1 MNKTKQVYNRTNFI
15 QDSAKK
21 KTRQV
26 KKRKKENKRN
36 TQKIF

>member
-1 MNKTKQVYNRTNFI
+1 MDKSKEVYNRTNFI

-26 KKRKKENKRN
+26 KKKKKCKKYF
-36 TQKIF
+36 T